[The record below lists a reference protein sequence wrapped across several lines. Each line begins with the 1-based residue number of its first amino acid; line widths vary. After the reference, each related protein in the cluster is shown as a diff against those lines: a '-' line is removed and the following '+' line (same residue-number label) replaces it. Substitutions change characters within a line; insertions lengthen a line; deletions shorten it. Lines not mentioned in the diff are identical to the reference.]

1 MNRISSFFTIA
12 SFIYGLSFIG
22 NAMADNKV
30 TINAG
35 YTKIDHPTAHA
46 LIGTGKVVLVD
57 VREKEEFETGF
68 IPGAKLLPLG
78 SISKETATNVIGDDL
93 SKPVIVYCRS
103 GRRSKTAADKLI
115 SLGYY
120 YVLDAGGITTWPY
133 ERAYPDK

>member
-1 MNRISSFFTIA
+1 MNRINGFLAVVSLIC
-12 SFIYGLSFIG
+12 GLSYIG
-22 NAMADNKV
+22 NAMAENTF

-35 YTKIDHPTAHA
+35 YTKIDHPTAYS

-57 VREKEEFETGF
+57 VREKEEFETGY

-78 SISKETATNVIGDDL
+78 SISKETAQEVIGSDL
-93 SKPVIVYCRS
+93 SKPVVVYCRS

-120 YVLDAGGITTWPY
+120 YVLDAGGISTWPY
-133 ERAYPDK
+133 ERAYPKK